1 MSKTVDYI
9 RAEKKAIAVIE
20 SLPDLEEYILGMW
33 EFMNDEIEDG
43 SSEELELERFLDELA
58 ELEANY
64 A

>member
-9 RAEKKAIAVIE
+9 KAEKIAIAAIDNM
-20 SLPDLEEYILGMW
+20 PDLEEYILGMW
-33 EFMNDEIEDG
+33 EFMNDEITDG

>member
-9 RAEKKAIAVIE
+9 KAEKKAIAVIE
-20 SLPDLEEYILGMW
+20 SLPDLEEHILGMW

>member
-9 RAEKKAIAVIE
+9 KAEKKAIAVIE
-20 SLPDLEEYILGMW
+20 SLPDLEEYILGMG

>member
-9 RAEKKAIAVIE
+9 KAEKIAMAVIE
-20 SLPDLEEYILGMW
+20 SLPDLEEHILGMW

>member
-1 MSKTVDYI
+1 
-9 RAEKKAIAVIE
+9 
-20 SLPDLEEYILGMW
+20 MW

>member
-9 RAEKKAIAVIE
+9 KAEKKAIAVIE
-20 SLPDLEEYILGMW
+20 SLPDLEEHILGMW

-43 SSEELELERFLDELA
+43 SSEELELERFLDDLA

>member
-9 RAEKKAIAVIE
+9 KAEKIAMAVIE
-20 SLPDLEEYILGMW
+20 SLPDLEEHILGMW

-43 SSEELELERFLDELA
+43 SSEELELERFLDDLA